1 MFINRDAVSTPNVEV
16 FVHPTCSTCHTLI
29 RLLKQWGGYLDRVR
43 IIDTSRDPYTAMER
57 GVRSVPSIFINGEL
71 VFAGI
76 VDFKRLK
83 ALLDGEYLG
92 NRFEGDLKELEER
105 FFRGV
110 LDSVATALWLYVNED
125 CNAFLRD
132 REFTLAI
139 TNISIYSNRDE
150 AYDEL
155 RRYLSDVNTCR
166 EAIRSRE
173 DRFLAVITKNFA
185 REIYWLHN
193 KFLGWSEVSKLYSK
207 EVIAHWMIIRSALGR
222 VGLRAYPISNERFR
236 EKVERVYEYMSR
248 TFDEYMKQVVDE
260 QTSIFGDSE
269 YVEVIEG
276 FMKSIKGGS

>member
-1 MFINRDAVSTPNVEV
+1 MNTQNIEV
-16 FVHPTCSTCHTLI
+16 FIHPTCSTCHTLI

-43 IIDTSRDPYTAMER
+43 VIDTSRDPYTAMER
-57 GVRSVPSIFINGEL
+57 GGVRSVPSIFINGEL

-92 NRFEGDLKELEER
+92 NRFEGDLRELEER
-105 FFRGV
+105 FFRGGI

-125 CNAFLRD
+125 CDAFLRD
-132 REFTLAI
+132 KEFVMAI
-139 TNISIYSNRDE
+139 TNLSVYSDREELYN
-150 AYDEL
+150 EL
-155 RRYLSDVNTCR
+155 RKYLGNVNACR

-193 KFLGWSEVSKLYSK
+193 KLLGWGGEVSKLYSK

-236 EKVERVYEYMSR
+236 EKVERVYDYMSK
-248 TFDEYMKQVVDE
+248 TFDEYMRQVIDE